1 MRANPFGCTLAS
13 AHTRTGPFGCTLA
26 SDAVLALHYNY
37 TGKLH
42 AGRYRGGLRPE
53 TLLFLLVCGFIVVEN
68 LVVLVT
74 IWRTKKLHSPMFYLL
89 GNLTLSDLLA
99 GVAYTANIVLSGAN
113 TFRLTPAL
121 WFLRE
126 GGLLAIAVERHLT
139 MARVRVARGDKRGRM
154 WSLVAA
160 SWGVSAAL
168 AALPGLGWNC
178 LGDLPACSTVLP
190 LYSKRYVFF
199 CVAVFLAILLAIV
212 VLYARLYRAVRR
224 SASLRPSPKSPALL
238 KTVTVVVGTFIA
250 CWSPLFLL
258 LLLDAWCCPR
268 ACAVLYHA
276 DYFLGLAMAN
286 SLLNPLIYT
295 GTSREMCRAVLRLL
309 RGGGCRRRRGGGTDA
324 RAGRGDSYSGGG
336 GRGGA
341 AVTSRGGGRGRRR
354 DSYRGGGSARCLV
367 TPPRPPPRPPPLF
380 PPPPPPD
387 DDRGRVHGRVRPPGP
402 PRTPG
407 TPPREGGGWGGGVGG
422 VLGACRSS
430 APPPPAKLGGGGH
443 GVCKGKGRG
452 GCWGSPPP
460 RVPQC
465 PRWVPGMIWG
475 GLTPSLKPPPPHF
488 PLPQFPQ
495 WVPPPPRPSPV
506 PQFPQHVLGLIGGV
520 PPPPPVSPA

>member
-1 MRANPFGCTLAS
+1 RSQARACALNPFGRTL
-13 AHTRTGPFGCTLA
+13 
-26 SDAVLALHYNY
+26 
-37 TGKLH
+37 LH

-309 RGGGCRRRRGGGTDA
+309 RGGGCRRRPAATGTPRATHAPPSPFSPPRDVTDGAGRAGGWDQLLPPPRLLFWRGGAGRGGGDVTRGWA
-324 RAGRGDSYSGGG
+324 GPPQGLLPRRGLRALLSH
-336 GRGGA
+336 
-341 AVTSRGGGRGRRR
+341 
-354 DSYRGGGSARCLV
+354 
-367 TPPRPPPRPPPLF
+367 
-380 PPPPPPD
+380 PPPPPPSAPPPFPPPAAS
-387 DDRGRVHGRVRPPGP
+387 RRRPGP
-402 PRTPG
+402 RPWPGETPG
-407 TPPREGGGWGGGVGG
+407 TPPNPRDPPAGGWGV
-422 VLGACRSS
+422 
-430 APPPPAKLGGGGH
+430 GGGG
-443 GVCKGKGRG
+443 G
-452 GCWGSPPP
+452 
-460 RVPQC
+460 
-465 PRWVPGMIWG
+465 G
-475 GLTPSLKPPPPHF
+475 GLGCL
-488 PLPQFPQ
+488 
-495 WVPPPPRPSPV
+495 
-506 PQFPQHVLGLIGGV
+506 
-520 PPPPPVSPA
+520 

>member
-1 MRANPFGCTLAS
+1 MAP
-13 AHTRTGPFGCTLA
+13 GPFPE
-26 SDAVLALHYNY
+26 DAVLALHYNY

-113 TFRLTPAL
+113 TLRLTPAL

-126 GGLLAIAVERHLT
+126 GGVFLTLAASVLSLLAIAVERHLT
-139 MARVRVARGDKRGRM
+139 MARVRVTRGDKRGRM

-160 SWGVSAAL
+160 SWGVSVAL

-199 CVAVFLAILLAIV
+199 CVAVFLAILLTIV
-212 VLYARLYRAVRR
+212 VLYVRLYRAVRR
-224 SASLRPSPKSPALL
+224 SANLRPSPKSPALL

-295 GTSREMCRAVLRLL
+295 
-309 RGGGCRRRRGGGTDA
+309 
-324 RAGRGDSYSGGG
+324 
-336 GRGGA
+336 
-341 AVTSRGGGRGRRR
+341 
-354 DSYRGGGSARCLV
+354 
-367 TPPRPPPRPPPLF
+367 
-380 PPPPPPD
+380 
-387 DDRGRVHGRVRPPGP
+387 
-402 PRTPG
+402 
-407 TPPREGGGWGGGVGG
+407 
-422 VLGACRSS
+422 
-430 APPPPAKLGGGGH
+430 
-443 GVCKGKGRG
+443 
-452 GCWGSPPP
+452 
-460 RVPQC
+460 
-465 PRWVPGMIWG
+465 
-475 GLTPSLKPPPPHF
+475 
-488 PLPQFPQ
+488 
-495 WVPPPPRPSPV
+495 
-506 PQFPQHVLGLIGGV
+506 
-520 PPPPPVSPA
+520 VSPACTNWVKPACPNRRLYVQALLRAVRCHSLTPHFLQMQLQKCEILRADSRSKDYLAQIFQDLTLHKPTQVLPCRTPKVGQLIYTAGGYYRQSLSYLEAYNPRDGSWIRLADLQTPRS